1 MMTLYTTT
9 QLIRRYHL
17 NPEETF
23 VTVTRIGSQIIG
35 TSACLREADTLSL
48 HQLLFG
54 MMLPSGNDA
63 AYTIANYFGE
73 ILYQDKYNRQKDNF
87 APSWEFERTS
97 TRFFL
102 REMNEQALRL
112 KMYQTN
118 YDSPHGLMNKTNVS
132 TAQDQARMAA
142 EVMKDD
148 YMRMVVGTATFECK
162 AFNTGYRYSWENT
175 NRLLTQ

>member
-1 MMTLYTTT
+1 
-9 QLIRRYHL
+9 
-17 NPEETF
+17 
-23 VTVTRIGSQIIG
+23 
-35 TSACLREADTLSL
+35 
-48 HQLLFG
+48 
-54 MMLPSGNDA
+54 
-63 AYTIANYFGE
+63 
-73 ILYQDKYNRQKDNF
+73 
-87 APSWEFERTS
+87 
-97 TRFFL
+97 
-102 REMNEQALRL
+102 MNEQALRL

-175 NRLLTQ
+175 NRLLT